1 MNHFLAEYKLP
12 KSSKKQEMW
21 RTERSNAGNW
31 KGKDFP
37 LIKKRQQAWQILIL
51 TKKHVILIFF
61 KLFLTEDG

>member
-37 LIKKRQQAWQILIL
+37 LIKKRQQAWQNSD
-51 TKKHVILIFF
+51 FN
-61 KLFLTEDG
+61 